1 MHLWSF
7 FLNFVRHCLNS
18 GLWYSVSISAHTI
31 TQLLLQLFQVRIEH
45 ILCTGLKIISL
56 SSSGEKRK
64 PFIKCKETEW
74 GILVGNIQ
82 QKVHFIFYIWPT
94 IKLFQKGLNGYVCE
108 KHHIYVR
115 IKYIYI
121 LHSATVIITGFAITL
136 VTDCFTLS
144 DLAPSAGD
152 LEGDNPRQSIILHSQ
167 SHQAALTELISAVD
181 KSKGENEGKHLSEV
195 RTLHKPV

>member
-45 ILCTGLKIISL
+45 ILCTGLKIISF
-56 SSSGEKRK
+56 SSTGEKRK

-115 IKYIYI
+115 IKYIYFTFSNSHHHRI
-121 LHSATVIITGFAITL
+121 RHHTGYRLLHL
-136 VTDCFTLS
+136 VRLS
-144 DLAPSAGD
+144 
-152 LEGDNPRQSIILHSQ
+152 SISRRL
-167 SHQAALTELISAVD
+167 
-181 KSKGENEGKHLSEV
+181 GGG
-195 RTLHKPV
+195 